1 MFYYISYFLF
11 FDQFHIIIQPRVLF
25 DLFKSRTFAS
35 VLTEN
40 LLKEVFELYR
50 EMCGLESLPVG
61 SVDAIF
67 VALTRCQKVIELVL
81 LVSRAEW
88 EVSDHDGEQ
97 NDSHRKD
104 VRLSSVIIL
113 SLTDLW
119 SHVALGPP
127 EGTELV
133 DVIVGS
139 ETKVD

>member
-1 MFYYISYFLF
+1 MFYYISYFLL
-11 FDQFHIIIQPRVLF
+11 FDQFHTIIQPWVLF
-25 DLFKSRTFAS
+25 DLFKSRTLAS

-40 LLKEVFELYR
+40 LLKEVFELYG
-50 EMCGLESLPVG
+50 EMGGLESLPVG

-104 VRLSSVIIL
+104 VRLSSVINL

-133 DVIVGS
+133 DIIVGS
-139 ETKVD
+139 ETKVG

>member
-1 MFYYISYFLF
+1 M
-11 FDQFHIIIQPRVLF
+11 LF
-25 DLFKSRTFAS
+25 DLFKSRTLAS

-40 LLKEVFELYR
+40 LLKEVFELYG
-50 EMCGLESLPVG
+50 EMGGLESLPVG

-104 VRLSSVIIL
+104 VRLSSVINL

-119 SHVALGPP
+119 SHVALGSP

-139 ETKVD
+139 ETKVG

>member
-1 MFYYISYFLF
+1 MFYYISYFIL
-11 FDQFHIIIQPRVLF
+11 FDQFHTIIQPWVLF
-25 DLFKSRTFAS
+25 DLFKSRTLAS

-40 LLKEVFELYR
+40 LLKEVFELYG
-50 EMCGLESLPVG
+50 EMGGLESLPVG

-104 VRLSSVIIL
+104 VRLSSVINL

-119 SHVALGPP
+119 SHVALGSP

-139 ETKVD
+139 ETKVG

>member
-1 MFYYISYFLF
+1 MFYYISYFLL
-11 FDQFHIIIQPRVLF
+11 FDQFHTIIQPWVLF
-25 DLFKSRTFAS
+25 DLFKSRTLAS

-40 LLKEVFELYR
+40 LLKEVFELYG
-50 EMCGLESLPVG
+50 EMGGLESLPVG

-104 VRLSSVIIL
+104 VRLSSVINL

-119 SHVALGPP
+119 SHVALGSP

-139 ETKVD
+139 ETKVG